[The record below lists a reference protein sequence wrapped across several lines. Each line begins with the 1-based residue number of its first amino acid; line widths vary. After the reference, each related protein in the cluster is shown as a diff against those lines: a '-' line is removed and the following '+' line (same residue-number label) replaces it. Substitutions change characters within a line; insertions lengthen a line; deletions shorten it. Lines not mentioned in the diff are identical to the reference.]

1 MHPTLP
7 ESSAARDQAFNRLT
21 ADFPTI
27 PVRIVLDVFLSFLDR
42 TSSVPAAVD
51 LTRERILDACL
62 AA

>member
-1 MHPTLP
+1 MHSTIHESITL
-7 ESSAARDQAFNRLT
+7 RDHAFNRLT
-21 ADFPTI
+21 TDFPDI

-42 TSSVPAAVD
+42 TSSVSAAVD